1 MGDASAKPV
10 NLDNEK
16 TGKNEI
22 ARKDDTLDADE
33 VIGEFENLPNH
44 ERHTVTREITQMMM
58 GVARQENPIVKKIT
72 PEHIDKYLDGTKLEL
87 QESYKGKHERKIFN
101 LLILI
106 VALVFI
112 IVLTWMLKDNEAI
125 LEKILYTL
133 GGLVAGAFGGYGYGK
148 KSNEDE

>member
-58 GVARQENPIVKKIT
+58 GVARQENPIVKKS
-72 PEHIDKYLDGTKLEL
+72 H
-87 QESYKGKHERKIFN
+87 QN
-101 LLILI
+101 ILI
-106 VALVFI
+106 S
-112 IVLTWMLKDNEAI
+112 I
-125 LEKILYTL
+125 LM
-133 GGLVAGAFGGYGYGK
+133 GLNLNCRNHIR
-148 KSNEDE
+148 KSMNVRFSIF

>member
-1 MGDASAKPV
+1 
-10 NLDNEK
+10 
-16 TGKNEI
+16 
-22 ARKDDTLDADE
+22 
-33 VIGEFENLPNH
+33 
-44 ERHTVTREITQMMM
+44 M

-87 QESYKGKHERKIFN
+87 QESYKEKHERKIFN